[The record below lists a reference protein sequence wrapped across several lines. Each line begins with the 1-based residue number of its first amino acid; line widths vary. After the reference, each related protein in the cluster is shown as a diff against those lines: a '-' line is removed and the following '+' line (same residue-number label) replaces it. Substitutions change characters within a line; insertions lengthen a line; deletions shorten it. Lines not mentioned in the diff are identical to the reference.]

1 MRTLVKAVK
10 ESQSH
15 SKKCTTLGQPLKV
28 IAFLSVLS
36 AFINSAMG
44 IPALAT
50 SPPLSD
56 SKSSIASA
64 SLKDSIQAATPSSI
78 QPIPFSIQEAAPSN
92 IQIATSSIQPAP
104 SSIQGPAS
112 SSSEPATFSVP
123 GLTLSGIKEP
133 PITLRDSVKTADAK
147 TGADSASAS
156 YVAAAMPTQPAVF
169 ARPENSV
176 QMVPFRNNDFVPT
189 SGLHPVRLEAS
200 YNEAITLKEALD
212 YAMHNNLP
220 IRISRESWKYQRFG
234 LIGATAGAMPFLPE
248 SATGLGQTYSK
259 VAQQV
264 RSNALIFQQ
273 VFEWPIFTGGLQ
285 FYTMASQYYREKGW
299 KEAHYANVND
309 ALLDVFIKYE
319 NLVLQHAILRVRAKD
334 LHDAKADMDFDY
346 AGYLSKKAP
355 LLEYLDAKMEYATV
369 RHDLLQQQL
378 AVRNAAL
385 ALAVALNMPTAIN
398 LIPMEKSISQKT
410 LIDEHI
416 NINSFMKVALDQR
429 PELKQFQYF
438 RLAANRSI
446 PIPASQLYPNLTF
459 FVAYTHAND
468 IVTPPTG
475 NIGGLATAQI
485 ASTLQFVGAPSNN
498 ALGETP
504 SFSPEENKTA
514 SSSDINT
521 IDTSVVAASGGLPQN
536 LVQAGT
542 LVLSGAVA
550 PTTAV
555 PSVTFNGTV
564 ASTNLSGANTSS
576 FGVFPGVAAAWQSG
590 FLINYY
596 YYTGENFGS
605 VPQQAQGF
613 QYVAQTAAARALAR
627 QALLQAN
634 QGLQLVESQ
643 VRTSYLSASRAR
655 DKFAR
660 ATRVLNTYTQAVS
673 LVEAERAKQDS
684 ERLREELELAQN
696 KASDAEQMQLQSIY
710 LSNISQ
716 ARILHDIGVISM
728 KTLTEGYKLGDPK
741 EKRKHP

>member
-1 MRTLVKAVK
+1 
-10 ESQSH
+10 
-15 SKKCTTLGQPLKV
+15 LGNNRV
-28 IAFLSVLS
+28 TVFLSAISILISTGS
-36 AFINSAMG
+36 A
-44 IPALAT
+44 IPAMAT
-50 SPPLSD
+50 SLASD
-56 SKSSIASA
+56 NAKV
-64 SLKDSIQAATPSSI
+64 QAAPSSVDELPPSSALLTIHGPAPSSSPAKSRIPGPAPSAIKLASSSI
-78 QPIPFSIQEAAPSN
+78 QPGAAGL
-92 IQIATSSIQPAP
+92 
-104 SSIQGPAS
+104 QGPARS
-112 SSSEPATFSVP
+112 T
-123 GLTLSGIKEP
+123 IIEP
-133 PITLRDSVKTADAK
+133 PITLRDVVKSSDAK
-147 TGADSASAS
+147 SANANANAGAAEGTYVASAAPAQT
-156 YVAAAMPTQPAVF
+156 AAFSRPA
-169 ARPENSV
+169 ESI

-234 LIGATAGAMPFLPE
+234 LLGATAGAMPFLPE
-248 SATGLGQTYSK
+248 TESAIGQTYSK
-259 VAQQV
+259 VQGQV
-264 RSNALIFQQ
+264 RSNSFVFQQ

-299 KEAHYANVND
+299 KEAHYASVND

-319 NLVLQHAILRVRAKD
+319 NLVLQHALLRVKAKD
-334 LHDAKADMDFDY
+334 LHDAKADMEFDY
-346 AGYLSKKAP
+346 ANFLAKKAP
-355 LLEYLDAKMEYATV
+355 LLEYLDSKMEFATV
-369 RHDLLQQQL
+369 RHDVLQQQL

-385 ALAVALNMPTAIN
+385 DLAVAMNMPTAIN
-398 LIPMEKSISQKT
+398 LIPMEKTITQKT
-410 LIDEHI
+410 LVDENI
-416 NINSFMKVALDQR
+416 NINSYMKIALDQR
-429 PELKQFQYF
+429 PELRQFQFF

-468 IVTPPTG
+468 IVTPATG

-514 SSSDINT
+514 SSTDINT

-536 LVQAGT
+536 LVQAGS

-550 PTTAV
+550 PTTAT
-555 PSVTFNGTV
+555 PSVTFNGTT

-590 FLINYY
+590 FLLNYY

-660 ATRVLNTYTQAVS
+660 ATRILNTYVQAVS
-673 LVEAERAKQDS
+673 LVEAERAKQDN

-696 KASDAEQMQLQSIY
+696 KASDAQQMQLQSIY

-728 KTLTEGYKLGDPK
+728 KTLTEGYRIGDPK

>member
-1 MRTLVKAVK
+1 M
-10 ESQSH
+10 
-15 SKKCTTLGQPLKV
+15 
-28 IAFLSVLS
+28 
-36 AFINSAMG
+36 
-44 IPALAT
+44 AT
-50 SPPLSD
+50 SLASD
-56 SKSSIASA
+56 NAKV
-64 SLKDSIQAATPSSI
+64 QAAPSSVDELPPSSALLTIHGPAPSSSPAKSRIPGPAPSAIKLASSSI
-78 QPIPFSIQEAAPSN
+78 QPGAAGL
-92 IQIATSSIQPAP
+92 
-104 SSIQGPAS
+104 QGPARS
-112 SSSEPATFSVP
+112 T
-123 GLTLSGIKEP
+123 IIEP
-133 PITLRDSVKTADAK
+133 PITLRDVVKSSDAK
-147 TGADSASAS
+147 SANANANAGAAEGTYVASAAPAQT
-156 YVAAAMPTQPAVF
+156 AAFSRPA
-169 ARPENSV
+169 ESI

-234 LIGATAGAMPFLPE
+234 LLGATAGAMPFLPE
-248 SATGLGQTYSK
+248 TESAIGQTYSK
-259 VAQQV
+259 VQGQV
-264 RSNALIFQQ
+264 RSNSFVFQQ

-299 KEAHYANVND
+299 KEAHYASVND

-319 NLVLQHAILRVRAKD
+319 NLVLQHALLRVKAKD
-334 LHDAKADMDFDY
+334 LHDAKADMEFDY
-346 AGYLSKKAP
+346 ANFLAKKAP
-355 LLEYLDAKMEYATV
+355 LLEYLDSKMEFATV
-369 RHDLLQQQL
+369 RHDVLQQQL

-385 ALAVALNMPTAIN
+385 DLAVAMNMPTAIN
-398 LIPMEKSISQKT
+398 LIPMEKTITQKT
-410 LIDEHI
+410 LVDENI
-416 NINSFMKVALDQR
+416 NINSYMKIALDQR
-429 PELKQFQYF
+429 PELRQFQFF

-468 IVTPPTG
+468 IVTPATG

-514 SSSDINT
+514 SSTDINT

-536 LVQAGT
+536 LVQAGS

-550 PTTAV
+550 PTTAT
-555 PSVTFNGTV
+555 PSVTFNGTT

-590 FLINYY
+590 FLLNYY

-660 ATRVLNTYTQAVS
+660 ATRILNTYVQAVS
-673 LVEAERAKQDS
+673 LVEAERAKQDN

-696 KASDAEQMQLQSIY
+696 KASDAQQMQLQSIY

-728 KTLTEGYKLGDPK
+728 KTLTEGYRIGDPK